1 MNEWEGNIAALEQW
15 RYLPSRLPV
24 ELRGLFAV
32 RCQYLHSGQIATLD
46 ADALRA
52 VNGAY
57 ALLRALIG
65 FPCSLFEVG
74 ATITC
79 RNEQDPLF
87 KAFYADHLSAEPI
100 ATPPFPSPD
109 QSHKG

>member
-1 MNEWEGNIAALEQW
+1 LNNWG
-15 RYLPSRLPV
+15 YLPSGLPE

-32 RCQYLHSGQIATLD
+32 RCEHLHSGRMATIG

-52 VNGAY
+52 VKGAY

-65 FPCSLFEVG
+65 FPRSLFDVG
-74 ATITC
+74 AAITC

-87 KAFYADHLSAEPI
+87 KVFYANHLSAEPI
-100 ATPPFPSPD
+100 ATPPLPSPD
-109 QSHKG
+109 QSQKG